1 MKQGGQLETNL
12 NNNDLWQN
20 KDEDIQNVQM
30 EAIFIVT
37 LNFKSSN
44 LLVNQIIMECK
55 SDLFQTRKNSIDLA
69 LEKAA
74 QPFEVEKSA

>member
-30 EAIFIVT
+30 EAIFIIT

-44 LLVNQIIMECK
+44 LLVNQIIMGCK
-55 SDLFQTRKNSIDLA
+55 SDLFQTQKNSIDLA